1 MGDEIAAVVL
11 LIASCEAKLCT
22 QAISDVAWPNPY
34 VRRALL
40 LMWWNCRQ
48 LLRLMFGCHLPE
60 ALLCRKYYSKTPGD
74 LGKAYSFV
82 DSDGHS

>member
-34 VRRALL
+34 VRRALR
-40 LMWWNCRQ
+40 LMWWNV
-48 LLRLMFGCHLPE
+48 GS
-60 ALLCRKYYSKTPGD
+60 Y
-74 LGKAYSFV
+74 
-82 DSDGHS
+82 